1 MARIL
6 VVGPNP
12 AWQKVFVFGEF
23 RPGQVNRAS
32 QSLTL
37 ASGKGINAAKVLK
50 RLGHEVS
57 VLQIVGGINGR
68 RVLDACGRLGIGSLH
83 VEVPEE
89 TRMCVTLA
97 DGRGETTELIE
108 PFRISAPAVAGFLDL
123 LPRDPEA
130 YDAVALLGTV
140 PPGSGEGLYDAVL
153 DRLRPRVSVVDAWQ
167 GVSLAALAKA
177 TCAKMNQA
185 EYGDLG
191 KRSAAEGAGPVPQ
204 GLFLVTAGA
213 GEACMLRS
221 GVTEARIRP
230 PGLGQ
235 VANAIGAGD
244 TVTAG
249 VTHFL
254 LAGLSPVEAFRRA
267 LAMGSASCLK
277 FGPAEYSE
285 GDYQRLLAAT
295 EIAA

>member
-50 RLGHEVS
+50 RFGHEVS
-57 VLQIVGGINGR
+57 VLQIVGGSNGR
-68 RVLDACGRLGIGSLH
+68 RILDACARLGLASLH

-97 DGRGETTELIE
+97 DGRGETSELIE
-108 PFRISAPAVAGFLDL
+108 PFRISSPVVEGLLAL
-123 LPRDPEA
+123 LPREPDA
-130 YDAVALLGTV
+130 FDAVALLGTV
-140 PPGSGEGLYDAVL
+140 PPGAGAGLYDAVL
-153 DRLRPRVSVVDAWQ
+153 DRLRPRVAVVDAWQ
-167 GVSLAALAKA
+167 DVSPATLAKA
-177 TCAKMNQA
+177 TCAKMNQG
-185 EYGDLG
+185 EYGELAKRAAAG
-191 KRSAAEGAGPVPQ
+191 KAPE

-213 GEACMLRS
+213 GEACVLRS
-221 GVTEARIRP
+221 GVPEARIRP

-249 VTHFL
+249 LAHFL

-267 LAMGSASCLK
+267 LAMGSASCQK
-277 FGPAEYSE
+277 FAPAEYAE
-285 GDYQRLLAAT
+285 GDYQRLLAET
-295 EIAA
+295 EVLP

>member
-32 QSLTL
+32 QSLTM

-57 VLQIVGGINGR
+57 VLQILGGINGR
-68 RVLDACGRLGIGSLH
+68 RVLEACARMGLASLH
-83 VEVPEE
+83 AEVPEE

-97 DGRGETTELIE
+97 DGRGETSELIE
-108 PFRISAPAVAGFLDL
+108 PFRVSAPAVDALLAL
-123 LPRDPEA
+123 LPREA
-130 YDAVALLGTV
+130 DAFDAIALLGTV
-140 PPGSGEGLYDAVL
+140 PPGAGEGLYDAVL
-153 DRLRPRVSVVDAWQ
+153 ERLRPRVSVIDAWQ
-167 GVSLAALAKA
+167 GVSLPTLAKA
-177 TCAKMNQA
+177 SCAKMNLS
-185 EYGDLG
+185 EYGGLAE
-191 KRSAAEGAGPVPQ
+191 RAAAAGAGTAPE

-213 GEACMLRS
+213 GEARVLRS

-249 VTHFL
+249 VAHFL
-254 LAGLSPVEAFRRA
+254 LAGLGPTEAFRRA

-277 FGPAEYSE
+277 FGPAEYAE

-295 EIAA
+295 EVLP